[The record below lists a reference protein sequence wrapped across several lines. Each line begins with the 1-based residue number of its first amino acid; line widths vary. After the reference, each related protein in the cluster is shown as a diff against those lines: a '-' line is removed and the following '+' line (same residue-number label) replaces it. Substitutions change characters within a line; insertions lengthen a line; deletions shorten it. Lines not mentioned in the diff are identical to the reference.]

1 MFQLHYAIPVF
12 AFGFVHGLFLM
23 SPRKGKTGLSSAAFL
38 AVGILIVLAF
48 IASFSFVWGVVTLI
62 EWGAGIFVA
71 AQFIP
76 ERQSK
81 SDAPDQAIAPPAKVA
96 APIVPEAPA
105 PIKRRSR
112 VSPASIICIASGKGG
127 VGKTWLST
135 TLAACFAKMG
145 RRTLLVDGDLGL
157 SNVDALLGLA
167 PETDLAAVIAGWVKL
182 EDAVCKVN
190 GGAGSEIGFDVL
202 PGRSGSGALAGL
214 PAEEASRLA
223 ASLTALASQYDTV
236 LVDLGT
242 GIEDNVMR
250 LARACDRCV
259 IVANDEPTSMTD
271 AYAFIK
277 VLRGYAPS
285 VQPWIAINMA
295 DTRVAGRRTYEALAR
310 ASQTFL
316 GFRPPLAGIVLR
328 DLKVREAIRQ
338 QKTIVSI
345 DPQAQA
351 ALDAQ
356 QIAEALIRGGAEGIE
371 AKSAKLSDEEAAG
384 LSTDRDGLE

>member
-1 MFQLHYAIPVF
+1 MSF
-12 AFGFVHGLFLM
+12 AL
-23 SPRKGKTGLSSAAFL
+23 R
-38 AVGILIVLAF
+38 
-48 IASFSFVWGVVTLI
+48 
-62 EWGAGIFVA
+62 
-71 AQFIP
+71 
-76 ERQSK
+76 K
-81 SDAPDQAIAPPAKVA
+81 SDTKGP
-96 APIVPEAPA
+96 
-105 PIKRRSR
+105 RSR
-112 VSPASIICIASGKGG
+112 VTPASVIAVASGKGG

-157 SNVDALLGLA
+157 ANVDVQLGIA
-167 PETDLAAVIAGWVKL
+167 PETDLAAVIAGWVEL

-214 PAEEASRLA
+214 PADEAGRLA
-223 ASLTALASQYDTV
+223 ASLTALALQYDTV
-236 LVDLGT
+236 LLDLGA

-285 VQPWIAINMA
+285 VQPWIAVNMA

-316 GFRPPLAGIVLR
+316 GFRPPLAGIILR

-338 QKTIVSI
+338 QKTIISI

-351 ALDAQ
+351 ALDAH
-356 QIAEALIRGGAEGIE
+356 QIAEALVRGGAETVE
-371 AKSAKLSDEEAAG
+371 AKSA
-384 LSTDRDGLE
+384 